1 MDLQLVKKALRGD
14 DDLFVQLIM
23 EKKEKLI
30 RIAYKYCLDDAMVE
44 DVLSETIYQCYKHR
58 KQCKDVQYFDTWLI
72 RILINNCIKEIKSQ
86 GKHVELVVDVEDGK
100 SSDVSLRSIVYS
112 LDEPERSILIFH
124 FFENATLSEIAQYL
138 QMPLSTV
145 KSKYYK
151 VLNAL
156 KIELEEVY
164 NG

>member
-1 MDLQLVKKALRGD
+1 MDIQEIKKALRGD

-58 KQCKDVQYFDTWLI
+58 KQCRDEQYFDTWLI
-72 RILINNCIKEIKSQ
+72 RILINNCLKEIKTQ
-86 GKHVELVVDVEDGK
+86 GKHLELMMDIADGK
-100 SSDVSLRSIVYS
+100 KQDVSLRSMVYS

-124 FFENATLSEIAQYL
+124 FFENATLNEIAEYL
-138 QMPLSTV
+138 KMPLSTV

-151 VLNAL
+151 ILDDL
-156 KIELEEVY
+156 KQELKEVY
-164 NG
+164 HG